1 MCKLQTQQLSVVR
14 ATVAKKDVQRFQDV
28 IVRPELARRPE
39 LTVRGLKAVENH
51 DEFKL
56 DINKCLQGA
65 YDTSLT
71 IVALPNR
78 RSRETPAAR
87 RARAIS

>member
-1 MCKLQTQQLSVVR
+1 MCKVETQQLSVAR
-14 ATVAKKDVQRFQDV
+14 ATVAMSDVRFFQDV

-39 LTVRGLKAVENH
+39 LAARGLKAVGNH

-65 YDTSLT
+65 L
-71 IVALPNR
+71 IW
-78 RSRETPAAR
+78 
-87 RARAIS
+87 